1 VLKVKIKID
10 ERIGLYCEIFHE
22 LYDRISKV
30 IPEHAVEIALGIFEE
45 IAKDLRS
52 EQIVQWKIKRK
63 SDESAASEELA
74 TPKQRE
80 AIHKFGIKKIPEG
93 LSKEEASEILERLIS
108 FSKEGDSASIE
119 QIVDELNQKWTGKK
133 ERTQQPKK

>member
-1 VLKVKIKID
+1 MEIKID

-22 LYDRISKV
+22 LYDRVSKL

-52 EQIVQWKIKRK
+52 EQIAQWKIRRK
-63 SDESAASEELA
+63 SDESTRNEELA

-80 AIHKFGIKKIPEG
+80 AIHKFGIKKIPED
-93 LSKEEASEILERLIS
+93 LSKEEASEILERLIG
-108 FSKEGDSASIE
+108 FSKEGDSASID
-119 QIVDELNQKWTGKK
+119 QTVDELNQKWTEKK
-133 ERTQQPKK
+133 VETQQPKK